1 MQQRAGL
8 QSKDTECSID
18 TVSLLVST
26 RVRTMSP
33 WLMGAVR
40 GRASEDAAVGA
51 IRVSRLQPGAVVL
64 LPVLGLVYAGE
75 LRWLRR
81 CHLVTATFSP
91 ACAVS
96 RPAQRPGAHNDC
108 FHCAQVAA

>member
-81 CHLVTATFSP
+81 CHLVTVGETSDVL
-91 ACAVS
+91 ACVCSLTAGS
-96 RPAQRPGAHNDC
+96 
-108 FHCAQVAA
+108 AAWRTQ